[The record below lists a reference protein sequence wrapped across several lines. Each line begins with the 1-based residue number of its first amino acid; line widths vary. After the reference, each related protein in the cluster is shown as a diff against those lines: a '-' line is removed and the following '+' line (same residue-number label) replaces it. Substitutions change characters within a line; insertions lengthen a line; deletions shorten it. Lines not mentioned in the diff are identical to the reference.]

1 MEDLIIFM
9 YNDLTSVF
17 VFTDNSIFNI
27 LRDIHSFD
35 RIQFTSEIVALKDI
49 IRIQF
54 WHYNSKNM
62 WISLSGY
69 SAFRIYIYV
78 VYTCR
83 GSKVRYV
90 LEFHGHWNI

>member
-17 VFTDNSIFNI
+17 VFMDNSIFSI
-27 LRDIHSFD
+27 LREIHSFD

-54 WHYNSKNM
+54 
-62 WISLSGY
+62 
-69 SAFRIYIYV
+69 
-78 VYTCR
+78 
-83 GSKVRYV
+83 
-90 LEFHGHWNI
+90 